1 LGSAINLELL
11 YMLQQVLICENGGA
25 RVSDQL
31 SSESTSTFLSLKVAC
46 DGRSSDTPAL
56 GLNCTEEDVTP

>member
-1 LGSAINLELL
+1 
-11 YMLQQVLICENGGA
+11 MLQQVPICENGGA

-31 SSESTSTFLSLKVAC
+31 SSESTSTFLSLKVAR
-46 DGRSSDTPAL
+46 DSRSSDTPAL